1 MPQSKIEW
9 KVGLFVF
16 IGLVLLAALMLNFS
30 KGLSLFKGTYKLQLI
45 AENVGGIKARA
56 AVLMSGVNVGNV
68 VDANLSTNGKVV
80 IRLQIDKEF
89 KIDRDARF
97 LVDAMGFL
105 GDQYVAIISTNDS
118 GQYLT
123 NNQVVFCEPP
133 LNLQEAMRSTAS
145 LLQQARSTM
154 KTLDEAVSNVN
165 RSVLN
170 PQTLTSFS
178 QAISNIQ
185 TVSGNANQTLAN
197 IDKLVEANSPGVSAA
212 ISNLLDFSVA
222 LKTMLATNQNEI
234 AAAVKNLRQASVT
247 ANQLLEDVKATNGPA
262 GLLLRDEQMKLQLAS
277 LVTNLNS
284 VAINFGTFSS
294 NLNRRGLWSM
304 LWKPKEPKKISSEKD
319 R

>member
-1 MPQSKIEW
+1 MSQSKIEW

-16 IGLVLLAALMLNFS
+16 IGLVLMAALMLNFS

-45 AENVGGIKARA
+45 AENVGGIKEKA
-56 AVLMSGVNVGNV
+56 AVLLSGVNVGNV

-80 IRLQIDKEF
+80 IRLQIDKKF

-97 LVDAMGFL
+97 VVDALGFL

-123 NNQVVFCEPP
+123 NNQIVFCEPP

-185 TVSGNANQTLAN
+185 TISGNANQTLAS
-197 IDKLVEANSPGVSAA
+197 IDRLVEANSPGVTASV
-212 ISNLLDFSVA
+212 SNLLDFSGG
-222 LKTMLATNQNEI
+222 LKTMLSASQTDIEAT
-234 AAAVKNLRQASVT
+234 VKNLKQASVT
-247 ANQLLEDVKATNGPA
+247 ANQLLDDVKATNGAA
-262 GLLLRDEQMKLQLAS
+262 GLLLRDEQLKLQIGL

-284 VAINFGTFSS
+284 VTVNLGAFGS
-294 NLNRRGLWSM
+294 NLNQRGIWSM
-304 LWKPKEPKKISSEKD
+304 LWKPKAPKESGK
-319 R
+319 